1 MEKELI
7 VKWKIRETETGR
19 ILELLPVLAEQ
30 TCKEPGNISYTI
42 YQSENNPNELILHEK
57 YVDQSAVDLHKNS
70 EHYQNIVV
78 KEIIPHLEI
87 REVVIVKKLF

>member
-7 VKWKIRETETGR
+7 VKWKIRETETSR
-19 ILELLPVLAEQ
+19 ILNLLPELVE
-30 TCKEPGNISYTI
+30 KSSNEPGNLSYAV
-42 YQSENNPNELILHEK
+42 YQSENKPNEFILHEK
-57 YVDQSAVDLHKNS
+57 YADAMALDAHKNS

-87 REVVIVKKLF
+87 REVMIVKKLF